1 MNFTTLEELLK
12 FAVKHSD
19 THRVLFYQNEAVLVT
34 RNPFAEIATVEDWH
48 CTGIVKYLQDDDDQ
62 LLTRGASSLLKMAKE
77 VVY

>member
-48 CTGIVKYLQDDDDQ
+48 CTGIVKCLQNDDDP
-62 LLTRGASSLLKMAKE
+62 LLTKGASSLLKLAKKAG
-77 VVY
+77 